1 MHIMETRGTSII
13 GINAGREA
21 RVVTIGLNTGN
32 VGVKGMS
39 VEVHGRMEV
48 LLLLPWVVGLW

>member
-1 MHIMETRGTSII
+1 METRGTSII